1 MALKTQNPEEKM
13 TELLEKILIIQLYV
27 NGANRD
33 QIKEV
38 VGIGS
43 EKVSQVIKYIKQ
55 KHEGKNG

>member
-1 MALKTQNPEEKM
+1 MALKTQNPEERM

-43 EKVSQVIKYIKQ
+43 EKVGQVIKYIKQ